1 MYPPRLSRPRYLQ
14 QTTGLCKAE
23 KPHRSKE
30 AKAPALFLRMDW
42 VLVILN
48 ATIVENIYISMDPY
62 ILITW
67 TTVPWRIM
75 NLSCQPQ
82 NIYTSEISIYWI
94 ALFANIDH
102 I

>member
-48 ATIVENIYISMDPY
+48 ATIVENIYTSMDPY
-62 ILITW
+62 INN
-67 TTVPWRIM
+67 M
-75 NLSCQPQ
+75 NHCTMKDYEFKLSA
-82 NIYTSEISIYWI
+82 SK
-94 ALFANIDH
+94 H
-102 I
+102 IHI